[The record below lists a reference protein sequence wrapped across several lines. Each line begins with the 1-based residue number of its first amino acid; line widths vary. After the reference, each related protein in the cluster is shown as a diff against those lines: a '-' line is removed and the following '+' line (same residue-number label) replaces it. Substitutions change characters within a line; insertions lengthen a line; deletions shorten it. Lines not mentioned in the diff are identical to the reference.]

1 MNYKDLAAYIP
12 LQSIVDALADKV
24 PGTVDT
30 EAWVLVQAAAD
41 NRIKDAFGGSVPDA
55 YADSVE
61 FARMMFL
68 CEILYDRRGLS
79 DTKNPFTK
87 RAADQETRLRKLAS
101 GDEHAEGAGAGV
113 VISKPASIANMN
125 RFIS

>member
-12 LQSIVDALADKV
+12 LQSIIDALADKE
-24 PGTVDT
+24 PGVVDS
-30 EAWVLVQAAAD
+30 EAWALVLRAAND
-41 NRIKDAFGGSVPDA
+41 RINDAFGGRVPDA
-55 YADSVE
+55 YKDSVE
-61 FARMMFL
+61 FARIMFL

-87 RAADQETRLRKLAS
+87 RAEDQEGRLRKLAS
-101 GDEHAEGAGAGV
+101 GEDHAEGAGGGV
-113 VISKPASIANMN
+113 VIAKPASIANME

>member
-12 LQSIVDALADKV
+12 LQSIIDALADKEQGV
-24 PGTVDT
+24 VDSD
-30 EAWVLVQAAAD
+30 AWALVQAAAEA
-41 NRIKDAFGGSVPDA
+41 RINDAFGGSVPDA

-61 FARMMFL
+61 FARTMFL

-87 RAADQETRLRKLAS
+87 RASDQESRLRKLAS
-101 GDEHAEGAGAGV
+101 GEDHAEGAGGGV
-113 VISKPASIANMN
+113 VISKPASIANME
-125 RFIS
+125 RFIT

>member
-24 PGTVDT
+24 PGTVDSA
-30 EAWVLVQAAAD
+30 AWMLVQAAAD
-41 NRIKDAFGGSVPDA
+41 NRITDAFGGSVPDA
-55 YADSVE
+55 YADSVDY
-61 FARMMFL
+61 ARTMFL

-87 RAADQETRLRKLAS
+87 RAEDQEKRLRKLAS
-101 GDEHAEGAGAGV
+101 GEDHAEGAGGGV
-113 VISKPASIANMN
+113 VISKPASIANMT

>member
-1 MNYKDLAAYIP
+1 MNYQDLAAYIP

-30 EAWVLVQAAAD
+30 EAWALVQAAAD
-41 NRIKDAFGGSVPDA
+41 SRINDAFGGEVPTA

-61 FARMMFL
+61 FARTMFL

-79 DTKNPFTK
+79 DSKNPFTK

-101 GDEHAEGAGAGV
+101 GDEHAEGAGGGV